1 MSHPFVQTRKI
12 RNIVLFLHKW
22 PRVDERPQRLK
33 EGRARPLFSF
43 PDGSG
48 MGPLLPD
55 SSCLR
60 PARAA

>member
-33 EGRARPLFSF
+33 EGRARPPVLLSGRKR
-43 PDGSG
+43 DGA
-48 MGPLLPD
+48 
-55 SSCLR
+55 SS
-60 PARAA
+60 A